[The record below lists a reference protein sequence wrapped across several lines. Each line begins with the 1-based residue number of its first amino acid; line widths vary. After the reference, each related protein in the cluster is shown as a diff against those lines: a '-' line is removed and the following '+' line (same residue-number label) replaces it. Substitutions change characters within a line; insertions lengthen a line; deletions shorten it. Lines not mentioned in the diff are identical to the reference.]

1 MKMLM
6 VGLAGLLAAVAAGV
20 PRYAQAAPVNATS
33 YVFYSGQQVIGQS
46 ILYCNGNRQHW
57 GDARSD
63 NLSNAVAVT
72 FSCASGLTTH
82 VAYPA
87 AIDPWV
93 QANFCSQSGLCEV
106 GPWPVP
112 GAGTLLSGY
121 YSN

>member
-6 VGLAGLLAAVAAGV
+6 TGLASLFVAVAAGV
-20 PRYAQAAPVNATS
+20 SGRAEALPPNATS
-33 YVFYSGQQVIGQS
+33 YVYYSGQQVIGQS
-46 ILYCNGNRQHW
+46 ILYCDGNRQHW
-57 GDARSD
+57 GDARSN

-72 FSCASGLTTH
+72 FSCGTGLTTH

-93 QANFCSQSGLCEV
+93 TANFCSQSGLCEV